1 MSHVGPSGTESTY
14 RLLEIHQ
21 SGIQTS
27 RDRGK
32 CNEVEVTT
40 SCDLI
45 SNIDVLLNGS
55 LLSGISSAVFIS
67 NINRKKIVAWF
78 AEKALLQQSS
88 VSSSCDVSPEETNK
102 TTSNHGQ
109 EES

>member
-67 NINRKKIVAWF
+67 NINRQ
-78 AEKALLQQSS
+78 EDCS
-88 VSSSCDVSPEETNK
+88 VVCREGAAATIERFLVV
-102 TTSNHGQ
+102 
-109 EES
+109 